1 MAKFGYNN
9 KLRKRVFFFA
19 VTLFLILTITISNN
33 NKTYMSIGENAIGT
47 VITPVNKVFY
57 VIGSKFKE
65 SVHYVFGTKQMR
77 EDNQRL
83 TVENAKLRKNV
94 DNLNKVI
101 SDKRYLQEEYELLS
115 KDRTIKTK
123 AFITGKDPGNI
134 FTR

>member
-19 VTLFLILTITISNN
+19 VTLFLILTITISNS

-65 SVHYVFGTKQMR
+65 SVHYVFGTKKC
-77 EDNQRL
+77 
-83 TVENAKLRKNV
+83 VK
-94 DNLNKVI
+94 I
-101 SDKRYLQEEYELLS
+101 I
-115 KDRTIKTK
+115 KD
-123 AFITGKDPGNI
+123 
-134 FTR
+134 